1 MRKIYQSEDE
11 GKGAMSENELKN
23 IKFLR
28 LEIKRT
34 EQEIHAIS
42 SGNMLGAAYKKLLTE
57 TRKKLY
63 EQKSEMETMINSVD
77 DSEMRLILKLKFVDL
92 RSWNYIANIMHY
104 DRSTVYKKYKKFMTT
119 GKLN

>member
-42 SGNMLGAAYKKLLTE
+42 SGNMLGAAYKELLTE